1 MFSFLANR
9 EIATTIFVFLSTMF
23 TDQQYFLKK
32 RSHMLFSVGVDQF
45 QSSWPPPTPK
55 KTDGR
60 KKSATGGFL
69 VRLPNQPRPR
79 WFLPKNNCARLT
91 CAGGVPTRCIHL
103 SRLLRGERLVM
114 EEGGGENWAVVIKS
128 CYSELMLYLCTHTCT
143 SVYKGV
149 CSVFSRSVSVSVCI
163 CVWLVSK
170 QGGC

>member
-1 MFSFLANR
+1 MLTEKLLQLYLCLLVRCCFSKKVSHVVQRGRRPIPEQLAP
-9 EIATTIFVFLSTMF
+9 
-23 TDQQYFLKK
+23 
-32 RSHMLFSVGVDQF
+32 SH
-45 QSSWPPPTPK
+45 PK
-55 KTDGR
+55 EDGWEE
-60 KKSATGGFL
+60 KSATGGFL